1 MIDNIGI
8 TIENSK
14 AFHSYYRA
22 RIARLDDSCYVKG
35 NILSFTNSL
44 LDNVMTILAI
54 QYLSYMMDYEMPS

>member
-54 QYLSYMMDYEMPS
+54 LDQ